1 MNASPVRGGNA
12 LRLLTYG
19 IYFLGCRKGDTLNAM
34 IASWV
39 MQVSFEPRRVAV
51 GVKKNRF
58 SHDLI
63 REGKVFSLC
72 VLRKNQRGQ
81 MDLFKGT
88 KLVDGEA
95 ISGMPYEVLETGVP
109 VLKDCAGFV
118 ECRLVDSVDAGDH
131 TIFIGEVVNEG
142 VHGGDP
148 LTAWDLAGH
157 YYGG

>member
-1 MNASPVRGGNA
+1 MIRTNNA
-12 LRLLTYG
+12 LRLFTYG
-19 IYFLGCRKGDTLNAM
+19 IYFLGCRKGETLNAM

-51 GVKKNRF
+51 GVKKDRF

-63 REGKVFSLC
+63 REGGVFSLC
-72 VLRKNQRGQ
+72 VLRKNQRTQ
-81 MDLFKGT
+81 MDLLKGQ
-88 KLVDGEA
+88 KRVDENT
-95 ISGMPYEVLETGVP
+95 IEGMPYEVRKTGAP
-109 VLKDCAGFV
+109 VLRDCAGFV
-118 ECRLVDSVDAGDH
+118 ECRLVHSVDAGDH
-131 TIFIGEVVNEG
+131 TIFIGEVVNEE